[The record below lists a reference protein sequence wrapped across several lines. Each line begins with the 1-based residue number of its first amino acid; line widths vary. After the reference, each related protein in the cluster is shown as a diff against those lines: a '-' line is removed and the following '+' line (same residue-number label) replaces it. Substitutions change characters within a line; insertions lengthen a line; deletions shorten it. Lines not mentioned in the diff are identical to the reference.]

1 MLKALI
7 YVENKEDPVMK
18 ISLLELTRIKN
29 SYLSQIVLRY
39 ARLHKRL
46 LINFEK
52 LRTLGWPM
60 FRNQR
65 GNFEMNKTIDLDFSF
80 QCYAKTKPFTE
91 LSFSV
96 NLCDGCSDDSVS
108 IIFTDEESFT
118 VTSALKS
125 SL

>member
-39 ARLHKRL
+39 ARLHNRL

-52 LRTLGWPM
+52 L
-60 FRNQR
+60 RNQR

-80 QCYAKTKPFTE
+80 QC
-91 LSFSV
+91 
-96 NLCDGCSDDSVS
+96 
-108 IIFTDEESFT
+108 
-118 VTSALKS
+118 
-125 SL
+125 